1 MAHASGASLKPQS
14 GSCCLWAI
22 LPLSVL
28 NAPRC
33 DSHAVILRLH
43 SQFGEDALALD
54 EIPLQGIG
62 SGLFWSLHAGLER
75 LAGVYFEVLR
85 ERDGLTGRNDMALVV
100 EPAIDE
106 LDGVLVARLPGEAA
120 GVLQGQVDRD
130 TAASDHLY
138 RCVIAVEREAIGYRS
153 QGSEL
158 NAIGGELHAI
168 LACGVGQHDA
178 GGVGAAE
185 VIGAQADPLR
195 AGVDAAKGILESAH
209 MLLIDL
215 DSVLYDGIGMGRVA
229 AIDGVGGPAAAGVI
243 IVHKDTDLVVAIRE
257 QRGLPG
263 R

>member
-62 SGLFWSLHAGLER
+62 SGLFRSLHAGLEG

-85 ERDGLTGRNDMALVV
+85 ERDGLAGRDEMALVI

-120 GVLQGQVDRD
+120 GVLQHQIDRD
-130 TAASDHLY
+130 AAAGGHL
-138 RCVIAVEREAIGYRS
+138 RRRAIAVEREAIGYGS

-158 NAIGGELHAI
+158 DAIGGELHAV
-168 LACGVGQHDA
+168 LARSVGQHDA
-178 GGVGAAE
+178 GGVSAAE

-195 AGVDAAKGILESAH
+195 ASIDVAKGILEIAYV
-209 MLLIDL
+209 LLIDL
-215 DSVLYDGIGMGRVA
+215 DPMLYDGI
-229 AIDGVGGPAAAGVI
+229 
-243 IVHKDTDLVVAIRE
+243 
-257 QRGLPG
+257 
-263 R
+263 